1 MGMSCASCSAR
12 VEKTLNRQ
20 PGVRKATVNY
30 ASATATVEYD
40 SQNCSPEAL
49 QQAVQNAGYD
59 LLIKQDENTPDKVEQ
74 AHDKKYRALKFRATW
89 AIVLS
94 VPVMVIGM
102 FFMDMPYANLIMWLF
117 STPVVFWLGRSFF
130 TSAWK
135 QLKHG
140 TANMDIRSFRL
151 NFEVNAV
158 IYSARVARQME
169 EIFREDLK
177 VCTQITEYLYGRRS
191 YLVRIKE
198 QFSRLFSP
206 VL

>member
-1 MGMSCASCSAR
+1 MTNKSIVQETFPVMGMSCASCSAR

-89 AIVLS
+89 PSSCPCPLWLS
-94 VPVMVIGM
+94 ACSLWIC
-102 FFMDMPYANLIMWLF
+102 L
-117 STPVVFWLGRSFF
+117 TPILLCGCSLLPSYSGWEEVSLP
-130 TSAWK
+130 A
-135 QLKHG
+135 HG
-140 TANMDIRSFRL
+140 N
-151 NFEVNAV
+151 N
-158 IYSARVARQME
+158 
-169 EIFREDLK
+169 
-177 VCTQITEYLYGRRS
+177 
-191 YLVRIKE
+191 
-198 QFSRLFSP
+198 
-206 VL
+206 

>member
-74 AHDKKYRALKFRATW
+74 AHDKISRAEIPRHMGHRLVRARYGYRH
-89 AIVLS
+89 V
-94 VPVMVIGM
+94 
-102 FFMDMPYANLIMWLF
+102 
-117 STPVVFWLGRSFF
+117 
-130 TSAWK
+130 
-135 QLKHG
+135 
-140 TANMDIRSFRL
+140 
-151 NFEVNAV
+151 
-158 IYSARVARQME
+158 
-169 EIFREDLK
+169 
-177 VCTQITEYLYGRRS
+177 LYG
-191 YLVRIKE
+191 YAVR
-198 QFSRLFSP
+198 
-206 VL
+206 

>member
-20 PGVRKATVNY
+20 PGVRRATVNY

-94 VPVMVIGM
+94 VRQSYYVAVLYSRRILVGKKFLYQRMETTETRHRQYGYAGSQQHRNRLPVQ
-102 FFMDMPYANLIMWLF
+102 
-117 STPVVFWLGRSFF
+117 PV
-130 TSAWK
+130 
-135 QLKHG
+135 QH
-140 TANMDIRSFRL
+140 
-151 NFEVNAV
+151 AV
-158 IYSARVARQME
+158 
-169 EIFREDLK
+169 
-177 VCTQITEYLYGRRS
+177 
-191 YLVRIKE
+191 
-198 QFSRLFSP
+198 P
-206 VL
+206 

>member
-1 MGMSCASCSAR
+1 M
-12 VEKTLNRQ
+12 NRQ

-102 FFMDMPYANLIMWLF
+102 FLWICRTLILLCGCSLLPSYSGWEEVSL
-117 STPVVFWLGRSFF
+117 P
-130 TSAWK
+130 A
-135 QLKHG
+135 HG
-140 TANMDIRSFRL
+140 N
-151 NFEVNAV
+151 N
-158 IYSARVARQME
+158 
-169 EIFREDLK
+169 
-177 VCTQITEYLYGRRS
+177 
-191 YLVRIKE
+191 
-198 QFSRLFSP
+198 
-206 VL
+206 

>member
-1 MGMSCASCSAR
+1 MTNKSIVQETFPVMGMSCASCSAR

-117 STPVVFWLGRSFF
+117 STPV
-130 TSAWK
+130 
-135 QLKHG
+135 
-140 TANMDIRSFRL
+140 
-151 NFEVNAV
+151 
-158 IYSARVARQME
+158 
-169 EIFREDLK
+169 
-177 VCTQITEYLYGRRS
+177 S
-191 YLVRIKE
+191 YTHLTLPTKA
-198 QFSRLFSP
+198 
-206 VL
+206 

>member
-74 AHDKKYRALKFRATW
+74 AHDKKYRALKFRTTW

-140 TANMDIRSFRL
+140 TANMDTL
-151 NFEVNAV
+151 
-158 IYSARVARQME
+158 VANSTG
-169 EIFREDLK
+169 IA
-177 VCTQITEYLYGRRS
+177 Y
-191 YLVRIKE
+191 
-198 QFSRLFSP
+198 LFSLFNMLFP
-206 VL
+206 EFWLERGCLLYTSPSPRD